1 MSVVSSVL
9 QFLWLALLLVVAS
22 VVPPPAI
29 AQASRPDALAL
40 EAAGHHAEAE
50 QAWRSIVERDPGN
63 AEALAHQGLMEA
75 RQEHYSQAITFY
87 RQAEAIDPALPGL
100 QMNLGLAYFKS
111 SLYRASIKPFTL
123 ELSKHPGDQ
132 RLIILLGMAHYGMG
146 DYLVAIPFLQQA
158 SKMQPQSLPL
168 RLALAHSCLWSKQY
182 DCVLATYREIL
193 NLNSSSAEA
202 EMIAGEALD
211 ETGDDAGAIEHFHA
225 AAAANPKEPNIHF
238 CLGYLLWTQSH
249 YRESVKEFEAELS
262 NDPQNLQAKEYL
274 GDSYV
279 KLSDYANAQP
289 ALEGVVSRDPSSA
302 MVHRDLGIVYASQD
316 KKEDAA
322 TELLRAI
329 ALDPKDSAPHWR
341 LARLYQSMGKK
352 EEAAAE
358 FAKVSSMKKE
368 ANESLVHKLPQT
380 PPAFTQ

>member
-1 MSVVSSVL
+1 MSVLSSV
-9 QFLWLALLLVVAS
+9 FRVLWLALLLAQAS
-22 VVPPPAI
+22 VIPPAAL
-29 AQASRPDALAL
+29 AQASRTDALAL
-40 EAAGHHAEAE
+40 EAGGHNAEAE
-50 QAWRSIVERDPGN
+50 QAWRSVAERDPGN

-75 RQEHYSQAITFY
+75 RQEHYSQAIAFY

-111 SLYRASIKPFTL
+111 SLYRGSIKPFTL

-182 DCVLATYREIL
+182 DCVLATYKEIL

-225 AAAANPKEPNIHF
+225 AAAANPKEPNVHF

-249 YRESVKEFEAELS
+249 YPESVKEFEGELS
-262 NDPQNLQAKEYL
+262 NDPQNLQAREYL

-289 ALEGVVSRDPSSA
+289 ALEGAVGRDPSSA
-302 MVHRDLGIVYASQD
+302 MVHRDLGIVYASQG
-316 KKEDAA
+316 KKEDATA
-322 TELLRAI
+322 ELLRAI

-341 LARLYQSMGKK
+341 LAKLYQSMGKK

-368 ANESLVHKLPQT
+368 ENESLAHKLPQT
-380 PPAFTQ
+380 PPAFTP